1 MQGIVVKGRMRI
13 SKSPATAL
21 ISTHA
26 PHCARTGDQHGHR
39 VSHVRL
45 LHDSPDCWFTLSCCH
60 IDCMA
65 GGAGNLFSAQ
75 LSFSIVP
82 ERVWFLVG
90 IFTKGSRTKR
100 KSINTAPDYE
110 YGDVWTIFCVPLV
123 ARRGVRKKFFFLT
136 RWSSLQSSTSA
147 KKKVSNP
154 FHFPF

>member
-26 PHCARTGDQHGHR
+26 PHWERTEDQHGHR

-100 KSINTAPDYE
+100 KSINAAPDYE

-123 ARRGVRKKFFFLT
+123 ARRGVRKKIFCFSQGGVLSRVQNQQKREAF
-136 RWSSLQSSTSA
+136 
-147 KKKVSNP
+147 
-154 FHFPF
+154 